1 MLAGRILLFFN
12 SIKESGISVF
22 NFWTNEKLTLNFGYL
37 RRCLPEDSV
46 GEFHR
51 MIIKMPEMKNGV
63 RQGLERMHKHSSQG
77 NELCGMGV
85 G

>member
-1 MLAGRILLFFN
+1 M
-12 SIKESGISVF
+12 
-22 NFWTNEKLTLNFGYL
+22 
-37 RRCLPEDSV
+37 PEDSV